1 MLPPSLRV
9 VDSRVP
15 MLRLRGLPPVRT
27 LLANNYLVPPGMT
40 DEVRLEVRALGATTM
55 VTPAFLTVDSSANQ
69 TTIVFGSDYSEILTQ
84 IPDLTAADVDASV
97 FLFVGGE
104 QVVTQDFR
112 PGPVDPDTT
121 LFYRFEEVTEE

>member
-1 MLPPSLRV
+1 
-9 VDSRVP
+9 
-15 MLRLRGLPPVRT
+15 
-27 LLANNYLVPPGMT
+27 
-40 DEVRLEVRALGATTM
+40 M

-104 QVVTQDFR
+104 QVAPTATMTFVRQRVATLEPLV
-112 PGPVDPDTT
+112 PGPGTALASVLGTTEVRLRVTGRPDERWQRTASRSRW
-121 LFYRFEEVTEE
+121 LCV